1 MSVFTSSAV
10 PDFISTLHRVISAV
24 QRIPFRMALPRFT
37 DWYVNAAGNFAVR
50 AHVTC
55 SDEGAVNAV
64 LTLRKGWYN
73 GEYTYASTRV
83 ALPCKHTERRKAY
96 RLACQQAEHLARLR
110 YRF

>member
-1 MSVFTSSAV
+1 MSFFTSSVV

-24 QRIPFRMALPRFT
+24 QRIPFRIAPPWFT

-55 SDEGAVNAV
+55 SDDGSVNAV

-73 GEYTYASTRV
+73 GEYTYTSTRV
-83 ALPCKHTERRKAY
+83 VLPCKHTERRKAY
-96 RLACQQAEHLARLR
+96 QLACQQAEHLARLR